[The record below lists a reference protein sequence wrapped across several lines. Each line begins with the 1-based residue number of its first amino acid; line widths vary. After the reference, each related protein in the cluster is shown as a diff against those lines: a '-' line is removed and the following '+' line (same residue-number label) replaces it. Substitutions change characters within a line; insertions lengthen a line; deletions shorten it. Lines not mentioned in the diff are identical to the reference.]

1 MECKGLLVEIVKDNN
16 EVLYVEYKHH
26 ILVSNLRPAQNLVF
40 GTAERLARSL
50 RQEPVVTN
58 VARLTPESESD
69 KESDDYKSAVDML
82 KLRIQAV
89 TAKALLNSTKFGS
102 AWRSVFGDD
111 AAEDLL
117 WKVVAHWLY
126 NDFILTKLP
135 EDQMWCV
142 D

>member
-1 MECKGLLVEIVKDNN
+1 MNANLLQ
-16 EVLYVEYKHH
+16 YVEYKYH
-26 ILVSNLRPAQNLVF
+26 ILVSNLRPPQNLVF

-50 RQEPVVTN
+50 RQEPVVAN
-58 VARLTPESESD
+58 VARLMQESESA
-69 KESDDYKSAVDML
+69 KESDDYKSAIDML
-82 KLRIQAV
+82 KLRIQDV
-89 TAKALLNSTKFGS
+89 TAKALLNNTKFGS
-102 AWRSVFGDD
+102 AWKSVFGDD